1 MEENRVK
8 KYIVERGGG
17 VGGKYCGKKLKI
29 RGKLEEKLI
38 MQRRRRVGERRIM
51 KEGRRIKGKRR
62 M

>member
-1 MEENRVK
+1 MVK
-8 KYIVERGGG
+8 KY
-17 VGGKYCGKKLKI
+17 KI

>member
-1 MEENRVK
+1 MVK
-8 KYIVERGGG
+8 KY
-17 VGGKYCGKKLKI
+17 KI

-38 MQRRRRVGERRIM
+38 MQRRRRVGERRRM